1 MPTELSF
8 EKLRRQCDPKLMHC
22 ETTEE
27 ISPLEEIIGQ
37 KRAVKALKFG
47 LDIDQLGFNIY
58 AAGYPGTGKTT
69 AVKDFLEEVAE
80 KKPVPSD
87 WCYVNNFD
95 ESYEPKA
102 VRLPP
107 GEGKNFQTAMSSLI
121 AEVQRALPKVFESEE
136 FAAKKE
142 VTVKAIQ
149 EERNELFSQLNERA
163 QKEGFVLQSTPIG
176 LLVIPVLKGKPLS
189 DRDFLS
195 LSPQIRNEI
204 QKRREKVNADL
215 RGAMRQI
222 RSLEGKVNEE
232 IQKLNK
238 DVALYS
244 IGHLFDNLKEKYKEF
259 PEVVAYL
266 DKVQEDILENLTIFL
281 KPEEP
286 AQEAPPSPFPIPW
299 MREIP
304 QRKYE
309 VNLIVDNS
317 NLKGA
322 PVVIEPNPT
331 YQNLFGRIEKEAQ
344 FGVLTTDFTMIR
356 GGTIHRANGGYLVL
370 PVLEMLQNIFT
381 WESLKNA
388 LRNKRIAIEE
398 IGERLGYITTK
409 GLRPEPIPLQV
420 KVILIGDPVLYQ
432 MLYVYDRDF
441 KELFKVKADFDTTM
455 DRTEENMRKYAAF
468 VCTLCQKENL
478 KHLDASAIA
487 QIVEYGSRLAEDQE
501 KMSTRFADVADIIR
515 EACFYADQDN
525 SEYVTGGHVE
535 KAIEEKVYRSNLIQE
550 KIREMIERR
559 VLLIDTE
566 GEAVGQVNGLSVM
579 SMGDFAFGTPSRVT
593 ASIGL
598 GREGIIDIEREA
610 KMGGPIHTKGVMIL
624 SGYLAQKYSQNKP
637 LSLSARLVFEQSYSG
652 VEGDSASSTEL
663 YALLSALSE
672 LPLKQNF
679 AVTGSVNQKGKVQAI
694 GGVNDKIEGFFE
706 VCKAKGLTGD
716 QGVLIP
722 QSNAQNLMLK
732 EEVVEA
738 VKAGEFHIYPVETVD
753 QGIEILT
760 GLKAGVRHP
769 DGKFEEGT
777 VNHRVDSRLREM
789 ADRMKDFTVFSV
801 RGGKQE

>member
-1 MPTELSF
+1 M
-8 EKLRRQCDPKLMHC
+8 RC

-47 LDIDQLGFNIY
+47 LDIEQLGFNIY
-58 AAGYPGTGKTT
+58 AAGASGTGRTT
-69 AVKDFLEEVAE
+69 AVKDFLEEVAK

-87 WCYVNNFD
+87 WCYINNFD
-95 ESYEPKA
+95 EPYEPKA
-102 VRLPP
+102 IRLPP
-107 GEGKNFQTAMSSLI
+107 GEGKNFQTAMSGLI
-121 AEVQRALPKVFESEE
+121 AEVQRALPKAFESEE
-136 FAAKKE
+136 FAAKRE
-142 VTVKAIQ
+142 ATIKAIQ

-176 LLVIPVLKGKPLS
+176 LLIIPVLKGKPLS

-204 QKRREKVNADL
+204 QERREKVNADL

-244 IGHLFDNLKEKYKEF
+244 IGHLFDNLEAKYKDF

-266 DKVQEDILENLTIFL
+266 DKAQEDILENLTIFL

-286 AQEAPPSPFPIPW
+286 AQEAPQSPFPIPW

-304 QRKYE
+304 VRKYE
-309 VNLIVDNS
+309 VNLMVDNS
-317 NLKGA
+317 NLRGA

-356 GGTIHRANGGYLVL
+356 GGSIHKANGGYLVL

-388 LRNKRIAIEE
+388 LRNKRITIEE
-398 IGERLGYITTK
+398 IGERLGFITTK

-432 MLYVYDRDF
+432 MLYVYDKDF
-441 KELFKVKADFDTTM
+441 KELFKIKADFDTTM

-468 VCTLCQKENL
+468 VCTFCRKENL
-478 KHLDASAIA
+478 KHLDASAVA

-501 KMSTRFADVADIIR
+501 KMSTRFADVADTIR

-525 SEYVTGGHVE
+525 SGYVTGGHVE

-624 SGYLAQKYSQNKP
+624 GGYLAQKYSQNKP

-694 GGVNDKIEGFFE
+694 GGANEKIEGFFE

-722 QSNAQNLMLK
+722 QSNIQNLMLK

-738 VKAGEFHIYPVETVD
+738 VKAEKFHIYPVETID

-760 GLKAGVRHP
+760 GTKAGVKRP
-769 DGKFEEGT
+769 DGTFEEGT
-777 VNHRVDSRLREM
+777 VNNRVDSRLREM
-789 ADRMKDFTVFSV
+789 ADRMKVFTVLPV
-801 RGGKQE
+801 RGGKQD